1 MVRAVLLDS
10 LGTLVELD
18 DPVPRLRAELAARG
32 FELEDELVG
41 RAFGAE
47 VAYYVEHHVEGRDQ
61 STLAELRNR
70 CASVLRDELR
80 VPELSLPDAREALLA
95 ALSFRAFGD
104 APAALGELR
113 ERGLRLVVVS
123 NWDCSLRE
131 VLDSAGLLG
140 LVDEAVPS
148 AEAGAAKPDP
158 RAFEAGLRAAGCE
171 PEEAVHVGDS
181 EENDVAGARGAGI
194 RAVLLRRDGS
204 GGADS
209 GSGGADSAVPA
220 IASLAELAAVL

>member
-1 MVRAVLLDS
+1 MLLDS

-18 DPVPRLRAELAARG
+18 DPVPRLRAELAGRG
-32 FELEDELVG
+32 FELEDEVVA

-47 VAYYVEHHVEGRDQ
+47 VGYYVEHHTEGRDQ

-80 VPELSLPDAREALLA
+80 VPELPLTDARDALLA
-95 ALSFRAFGD
+95 SLAFRAFGD
-104 APAALGELR
+104 VAPALRELR

-131 VLDSAGLLG
+131 VLGSAGLIE
-140 LVDEAVPS
+140 LVDGAVSS

-158 RAFEAGLRAAGCE
+158 RAFEAGLRAAGCA
-171 PEEAVHVGDS
+171 PGEAVHVGDS
-181 EENDVAGARGAGI
+181 EENDVAGASAAGI
-194 RAVLLRRDGS
+194 RAVLLRRGDG
-204 GGADS
+204 GGPARE
-209 GSGGADSAVPA
+209 GAV
-220 IASLAELAAVL
+220 IASLGELAAVL